1 MSDNNAI
8 QTGTS
13 KSDFT
18 INDLAPN
25 NYLTIMWNGYKG
37 EKFKVQTLSVDL
49 DKYNE
54 MLDLMNNSF
63 NSTKSNVLSSLINN
77 KNIFN
82 ILFIFK

>member
-1 MSDNNAI
+1 MLDINNSAI

-49 DKYNE
+49 DMYNE
-54 MLDLMNNSF
+54 MIDLSY
-63 NSTKSNVLSSLINN
+63 KSVLRNRRRLECVPLVKKKYYNY
-77 KNIFN
+77 
-82 ILFIFK
+82 L